1 MEYKNVHNRKG
12 EKGRMEEI
20 ITSTVK
26 TKKNKTKNKNWR
38 MCRSIYDELK
48 EPFAAAAAAVIKKHN

>member
-1 MEYKNVHNRKG
+1 
-12 EKGRMEEI
+12 MEEI